1 MPSKQAKRRKMP
13 VASKRAVLRLPTV
26 AVRRVTSAAVALAV
40 TVTGAWIARSVLDVP
55 ISALTID
62 GSFQRVTAMQVNEA
76 VGDSLQAGFLS
87 VDLDDIRSRVETL
100 EWVDSA
106 SVQRVWPDRIQVVVS
121 EQVPAARWGD
131 HGLLNVRGEL
141 FVESARHELPELPR
155 LTGPETEVR
164 RVAAQYLALRG
175 PLIQAGLG
183 LRAVTLD
190 ERGAW
195 QIVLGNGIEVKL
207 GRQPTQPRADRFVDV
222 AAPVVAR
229 HETKIRYVDMRYS
242 NGFSIGWKRPEDRQ
256 LVRIEAA
263 ATAAAVQG
271 NL

>member
-1 MPSKQAKRRKMP
+1 MAKQAKRRKTP
-13 VASKRAVLRLPTV
+13 VVNKRAVLRLPTV
-26 AVRRVTSAAVALAV
+26 AVRRVTVAGIALALSV
-40 TVTGAWIARSVLDVP
+40 VAVWVARSVLDVP

-87 VDLDDIRSRVETL
+87 VDIDGIRERVESL
-100 EWVDSA
+100 AWVDTA
-106 SVQRVWPDRIQVVVS
+106 SVQRVWPDHIQIVVA
-121 EQVPAARWGD
+121 EQVPAARWGEQ
-131 HGLLNVRGEL
+131 GLLNIRGEL
-141 FVESARHELPELPR
+141 FVESAPHALPELPR
-155 LTGPETEVR
+155 LSGPETEVR

-183 LRAVTLD
+183 LRVVTLD

-207 GRQPTQPRADRFVDV
+207 GRQHTQPRADRFVAV

-229 HETKIRYVDMRYS
+229 HGEKIRYVDMRYS
-242 NGFSIGWKRPEDRQ
+242 NGFSIGWKRPEDRHQ
-256 LVRIEAA
+256 VRIEAA
-263 ATAAAVQG
+263 ATAAAAQG
-271 NL
+271 KL